1 MQMSPAKRRGPDT
14 PLYPAR
20 LETQHGA
27 HRAPKSEDRRAPKV
41 QGSFPSYSYGE
52 ESKEQQGGGGE
63 ENEATEEDG
72 FVNEAPKGVGAI
84 IKSAGR
90 TTDNFLR

>member
-1 MQMSPAKRRGPDT
+1 MEKRAK
-14 PLYPAR
+14 
-20 LETQHGA
+20 
-27 HRAPKSEDRRAPKV
+27 SN
-41 QGSFPSYSYGE
+41 
-52 ESKEQQGGGGE
+52 KEKEE